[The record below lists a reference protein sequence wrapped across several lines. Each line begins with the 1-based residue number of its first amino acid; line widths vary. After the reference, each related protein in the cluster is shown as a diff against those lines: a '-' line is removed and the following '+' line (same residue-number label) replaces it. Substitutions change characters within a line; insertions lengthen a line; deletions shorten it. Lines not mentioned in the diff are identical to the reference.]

1 MSMIEAVRECGWP
14 AYLCLLLGGFAS
26 LSAVAALV
34 MLGSRDR
41 RRAWQVALAPV
52 LAALLGFG
60 VGSLGVQLG
69 RKAVEEALKTAPSH
83 IDAEMA
89 KELRAKGYAEAAQC
103 QVIAEKTSSVPL
115 FLGLLALGVGLLI
128 RKQA

>member
-34 MLGSRDR
+34 MLGSKDR
-41 RRAWQVALAPV
+41 RRAWQVV

-128 RKQA
+128 RKQT